1 MSIEDELAKEIAG
14 LDSSFIDELYNLQI
28 PDEKTSLSEVIT
40 LGTTPVSEEHS
51 KEVKS
56 SIVENQLEETVPNTY
71 GDLHDA
77 PVEYIEIL
85 SSGKVGETKTI
96 PQDTVI
102 TSLDNLL
109 FGRASEVI
117 REEVG
122 DSFWNL
128 ADFIDKMPH
137 GIVDKQIPGIGA
149 TTLEIN
155 SKRNSIIVFPTKALA
170 YGKHSKHPN
179 TLYVGSEIKGEKEK
193 VTNQQIEEYLAK
205 DGYKKL
211 LVVADSLGRLLG
223 IIGKENYKDYFLM
236 VDEIDVLQTDNN
248 FRPQLE
254 NVIDYYLMFPL
265 KNRCMVTATMKE
277 FSNPHLKTECRFP
290 ITWKYNTH
298 RNIDLLHT
306 DNVTQAVIEKVISH
320 PTEKVFIAYNSILQ
334 IRNIISSLDEETR
347 KECAILCS
355 EASIKEAGEYFAP
368 KLGDNNTLPARINF
382 ATCCYFTGIDIEDSY
397 HLITVSDVRR
407 SHSMLTLDR
416 MTQIHGRCRKD
427 NGILSETIIYNT
439 LGYVSVMESME
450 KYTATLLNKAQKVL
464 KVLES
469 ADTISQGDY
478 TLTELFA
485 IIKEAIREKAQ
496 ERIAGNELINLTR
509 KDIYGKNVPAYLNI
523 DYIIERTD
531 LYASYFMP
539 ETLKEVLSKQVK
551 IISCNSLN
559 YDVSLEQNIIE
570 KTNKDAQN
578 KLTDSYIQEAIDNI
592 KVLSTTG
599 QLNDNTLHLYIRQ
612 SRSRTKIF
620 LERFIK
626 LYKYVD
632 LDSLLHQLWEIRT
645 SNSIAFKNLNNAVM
659 YWALD
664 EEHPFKVAIRR
675 SFTLNKSYSAS
686 ETQDRLTSIVQ
697 YHLHKALKP
706 RKYVALLK
714 NMYATD
720 RTSRNKYIIRS
731 ENPRDFKGHIS
742 RIAIKENNLL
752 KYFMLQ

>member
-1 MSIEDELAKEIAG
+1 MKEATQQYSDITYNTFADVIDWDDLTEKDYQTIQELKENG
-14 LDSSFIDELYNLQI
+14 
-28 PDEKTSLSEVIT
+28 IT
-40 LGTTPVSEEHS
+40 ITP
-51 KEVKS
+51 
-56 SIVENQLEETVPNTY
+56 
-71 GDLHDA
+71 
-77 PVEYIEIL
+77 
-85 SSGKVGETKTI
+85 
-96 PQDTVI
+96 DTVI
-102 TSLDNLL
+102 EDLSGFPVGEAPNKVTGIFANKKHLL
-109 FGRASEVI
+109 S
-117 REEVG
+117 
-122 DSFWNL
+122 NYL
-128 ADFIDKMPH
+128 TKMPH
-137 GIVDKQIPGIGA
+137 GLVDKKIPGIGA

-223 IIGKENYKDYFLM
+223 IIGKNYKDYFLM
-236 VDEIDVLQTDNN
+236 IDEIDVLQTDNN

-290 ITWKYNTH
+290 ITWQYNTH

-320 PTEKVFIAYNSILQ
+320 PIEKIFIAYNSILQ
-334 IRNIISSLDEETR
+334 IRNIIASLDEETR

-368 KLGDNNTLPARINF
+368 KLGDNDTLPARINF

-478 TLTELFA
+478 TLTDLFA

-539 ETLKEVLSKQVK
+539 ETLKEVLGKQVN
-551 IISCNSLN
+551 IISYKSLPHG
-559 YDVSLEQNIIE
+559 VSPEQNSIE

-578 KLTDSYIQEAIDNI
+578 KLTDSYIQEAIDSI

-632 LDSLLHQLWEIRT
+632 LDSLLHQLWEIRA
-645 SNSIAFKNLNNAVM
+645 SNSIAYKNLNNAVM

-675 SFTLNKSYSAS
+675 SFTLNKSYSAN
-686 ETQDRLTSIVQ
+686 EIQEILAPIVQ
-697 YHLHKALKP
+697 YHLHKVLKP

-714 NMYATD
+714 AVYTTS
-720 RTSRNKYIIRS
+720 RTSGNKYTIRN
-731 ENPRDFKGHIS
+731 ENPRGFKEHTG
-742 RIAIKENNLL
+742 RIATKENNLL
-752 KYFMLQ
+752 KLFML

>member
-1 MSIEDELAKEIAG
+1 MKEATQQYSDITYNTFADVIDWDDLTEKDYQTIQELKENG
-14 LDSSFIDELYNLQI
+14 
-28 PDEKTSLSEVIT
+28 IT
-40 LGTTPVSEEHS
+40 ITP
-51 KEVKS
+51 
-56 SIVENQLEETVPNTY
+56 
-71 GDLHDA
+71 
-77 PVEYIEIL
+77 
-85 SSGKVGETKTI
+85 
-96 PQDTVI
+96 DTVI
-102 TSLDNLL
+102 EDLSGFPVGEAPNKVTGIFANKKHLL
-109 FGRASEVI
+109 S
-117 REEVG
+117 
-122 DSFWNL
+122 NYL
-128 ADFIDKMPH
+128 TKMPH
-137 GIVDKQIPGIGA
+137 GLVDKKIPGIGA

-211 LVVADSLGRLLG
+211 LVVADSLGRLLS
-223 IIGKENYKDYFLM
+223 IIGKNYKDYFLM
-236 VDEIDVLQTDNN
+236 IDEIDVLQTDNN

-277 FSNPHLKTECRFP
+277 FINPLLKKECKFS
-290 ITWKYNTH
+290 ITWIYNA
-298 RNIDLLHT
+298 RRDVKLLHT
-306 DNVTQAVIEKVISH
+306 NNTTQTVIEEIISH
-320 PTEKVFIAYNSILQ
+320 PRDKIFIAYNSILQ
-334 IRNIISSLDEETR
+334 IQNILSTLDEETR

-368 KLGDNNTLPARINF
+368 KLGDNDTLPARINF

-427 NGILSETIIYNT
+427 NGVLSETIIYNT

-478 TLTELFA
+478 TLTDLFA

-539 ETLKEVLSKQVK
+539 ETLKEVLGKQVN
-551 IISCNSLN
+551 IISYKSLPHG
-559 YDVSLEQNIIE
+559 VSPEQNSIE

-645 SNSIAFKNLNNAVM
+645 SNSIAYKNLNNAVM

-686 ETQDRLTSIVQ
+686 EIQEILAPIVQ
-697 YHLHKALKP
+697 YHLHKVLKP

-714 NMYATD
+714 SIYATD
-720 RTSRNKYIIRS
+720 RTSGNKYTIRG
-731 ENPRDFKGHIS
+731 ENPRGFKEHTG
-742 RIAIKENNLL
+742 RIATKENNLL
-752 KYFMLQ
+752 KLFML

>member
-1 MSIEDELAKEIAG
+1 MSKEDELAKELA
-14 LDSSFIDELYNLQI
+14 
-28 PDEKTSLSEVIT
+28 EV
-40 LGTTPVSEEHS
+40 
-51 KEVKS
+51 
-56 SIVENQLEETVPNTY
+56 VPNTY

-85 SSGKVGETKTI
+85 SSGKVGETTTI

-109 FGRASEVI
+109 FGRAPEVI

-137 GIVDKQIPGIGA
+137 GIVDKKIPGIGA

-179 TLYVGSEIKGEKEK
+179 TLYVGSEIKGQNEK

-223 IIGKENYKDYFLM
+223 IIGKNYRDYFLM
-236 VDEIDVLQTDNN
+236 IDEVDVLQTDNN

-254 NVIDYYLMFPL
+254 NVIDYYLIFPP

-290 ITWKYNTH
+290 ITWQYNTH

-306 DNVTQAVIEKVISH
+306 DNITQAVIEKVISH
-320 PTEKVFIAYNSILQ
+320 PKEKVFIAYNSILQ
-334 IRNIISSLDEETR
+334 IRNIIASLDEETR

-355 EASIKEAGEYFAP
+355 EASIKEAGEYFVP
-368 KLGDNNTLPARINF
+368 KLGDNDTLPARINF

-416 MTQIHGRCRKD
+416 MTQIHGRCRKV

-439 LGYVSVMESME
+439 LGYVSVMESMDS
-450 KYTATLLNKAQKVL
+450 YAITLLHKAKKVL
-464 KVLES
+464 KVIES
-469 ADTISQGDY
+469 ADNIMQGDH
-478 TLTELFA
+478 TLTDLFA
-485 IIKEAIREKAQ
+485 MVKEAIREKAQ

-509 KDIYGKNVPAYLNI
+509 KGCTWKGCTCLPQY
-523 DYIIERTD
+523 R
-531 LYASYFMP
+531 
-539 ETLKEVLSKQVK
+539 
-551 IISCNSLN
+551 
-559 YDVSLEQNIIE
+559 
-570 KTNKDAQN
+570 
-578 KLTDSYIQEAIDNI
+578 
-592 KVLSTTG
+592 
-599 QLNDNTLHLYIRQ
+599 LH
-612 SRSRTKIF
+612 
-620 LERFIK
+620 
-626 LYKYVD
+626 
-632 LDSLLHQLWEIRT
+632 H
-645 SNSIAFKNLNNAVM
+645 
-659 YWALD
+659 
-664 EEHPFKVAIRR
+664 
-675 SFTLNKSYSAS
+675 
-686 ETQDRLTSIVQ
+686 
-697 YHLHKALKP
+697 
-706 RKYVALLK
+706 
-714 NMYATD
+714 
-720 RTSRNKYIIRS
+720 
-731 ENPRDFKGHIS
+731 
-742 RIAIKENNLL
+742 
-752 KYFMLQ
+752 

>member
-1 MSIEDELAKEIAG
+1 M
-14 LDSSFIDELYNLQI
+14 
-28 PDEKTSLSEVIT
+28 
-40 LGTTPVSEEHS
+40 TP
-51 KEVKS
+51 
-56 SIVENQLEETVPNTY
+56 
-71 GDLHDA
+71 
-77 PVEYIEIL
+77 
-85 SSGKVGETKTI
+85 SGI
-96 PQDTVI
+96 W
-102 TSLDNLL
+102 L
-109 FGRASEVI
+109 
-117 REEVG
+117 
-122 DSFWNL
+122 
-128 ADFIDKMPH
+128 
-137 GIVDKQIPGIGA
+137 VDKKIPGIGA

-179 TLYVGSEIKGEKEK
+179 TLYVGSEIKGQNEK

-223 IIGKENYKDYFLM
+223 IIGKNYRDYFLM
-236 VDEIDVLQTDNN
+236 IDEVDVLQTDNN

-254 NVIDYYLMFPL
+254 NVIDYYLIFPP

-290 ITWKYNTH
+290 ITWQYNTH

-306 DNVTQAVIEKVISH
+306 DNITQAVIEKVISH
-320 PTEKVFIAYNSILQ
+320 PTEKIFIAYNSILQ
-334 IRNIISSLDEETR
+334 IRNIIASLDEETR

-355 EASIKEAGEYFAP
+355 EASIKEAGEYFVP
-368 KLGDNNTLPARINF
+368 KLGDNDTLPARINF
-382 ATCCYFTGIDIEDSY
+382 ATCCYFTGEDSY

-427 NGILSETIIYNT
+427 NGVLSETIIYNT

-450 KYTATLLNKAQKVL
+450 KYTITLLNKAQKVL

-478 TLTELFA
+478 TLTDLFA

-509 KDIYGKNVPAYLNI
+509 KDVYGKDVPAYLNI
-523 DYIIERTD
+523 DYIIERTE

-539 ETLKEVLSKQVK
+539 ETLKEVLRKQVK
-551 IISCNSLN
+551 IISYKSLN
-559 YDVSLEQNIIE
+559 YDVSPEQSSIE
-570 KTNKDAQN
+570 KANKDAQN
-578 KLTDSYIQEAIDNI
+578 KLTESYIQEAINNI
-592 KVLSTTG
+592 KLLSTTG
-599 QLNDNTLHLYIRQ
+599 QLNDNTLYSYTRHC
-612 SRSRTKIF
+612 RSKTKIF

-626 LYKYVD
+626 LYRYVD

-645 SNSIAFKNLNNAVM
+645 SNNLAFKNFNNTVM

-686 ETQDRLTSIVQ
+686 EIQEILTPIVQ
-697 YHLHKALKP
+697 YHLHKVLKP

-714 NMYATD
+714 NMYAVD
-720 RTSRNKYIIRS
+720 RTSRNKYIIRK
-731 ENPRDFKGHIS
+731 ENPRGFKEPTG
-742 RIAIKENNLL
+742 RIATKENNLL
-752 KYFMLQ
+752 KLFML

>member
-1 MSIEDELAKEIAG
+1 MKEATQQYSDITYNTFADVIDWDDLTEKDYQTIQELKENG
-14 LDSSFIDELYNLQI
+14 
-28 PDEKTSLSEVIT
+28 IT
-40 LGTTPVSEEHS
+40 ITP
-51 KEVKS
+51 
-56 SIVENQLEETVPNTY
+56 
-71 GDLHDA
+71 
-77 PVEYIEIL
+77 
-85 SSGKVGETKTI
+85 
-96 PQDTVI
+96 DTVI
-102 TSLDNLL
+102 EDLSGFPVGEAPNKVKGIFANKRHLL
-109 FGRASEVI
+109 S
-117 REEVG
+117 
-122 DSFWNL
+122 NYL
-128 ADFIDKMPH
+128 TKMPH
-137 GIVDKQIPGIGA
+137 GLVDKKIPGIGA

-170 YGKHSKHPN
+170 YSKHSKHPN

-223 IIGKENYKDYFLM
+223 IIGKNYKDYFLM
-236 VDEIDVLQTDNN
+236 IDEIDVLQTDNN

-277 FSNPHLKTECRFP
+277 FINPLLKKECKFS
-290 ITWKYNTH
+290 ITWIYNA
-298 RNIDLLHT
+298 RRDVKLLHT
-306 DNVTQAVIEKVISH
+306 NNTTQTVIEEIISH
-320 PTEKVFIAYNSILQ
+320 PRDKIFIAYNSILQ
-334 IRNIISSLDEETR
+334 IQNILSTLDEETR

-368 KLGDNNTLPARINF
+368 KLGDNDTLPARINF

-427 NGILSETIIYNT
+427 NGVLSETIIYNT

-478 TLTELFA
+478 TLTDLFA

-539 ETLKEVLSKQVK
+539 ETLKEVLGKQVN
-551 IISCNSLN
+551 IISYKSLPHG
-559 YDVSLEQNIIE
+559 VSPEQNSIE

-645 SNSIAFKNLNNAVM
+645 SNSIAYKNLNNAVM

-686 ETQDRLTSIVQ
+686 EIQEILAPIVQ
-697 YHLHKALKP
+697 YHLHKVLKP

-714 NMYATD
+714 SIYATD
-720 RTSRNKYIIRS
+720 RTSGNKYTIRG
-731 ENPRDFKGHIS
+731 ENPRGFKEHTG
-742 RIAIKENNLL
+742 RIATKENNLL
-752 KYFMLQ
+752 KLFML

>member
-1 MSIEDELAKEIAG
+1 MIELWRLFNIFVH
-14 LDSSFIDELYNLQI
+14 LLLIYNLKQSEHMKEATQQYSDI
-28 PDEKTSLSEVIT
+28 TYNTFADVIDWDDLTEKDYQTIQELKENGIT
-40 LGTTPVSEEHS
+40 ITP
-51 KEVKS
+51 
-56 SIVENQLEETVPNTY
+56 
-71 GDLHDA
+71 
-77 PVEYIEIL
+77 
-85 SSGKVGETKTI
+85 
-96 PQDTVI
+96 DTVI
-102 TSLDNLL
+102 EDLSGFPVGEAPNKVKGIFANKRHLL
-109 FGRASEVI
+109 S
-117 REEVG
+117 
-122 DSFWNL
+122 NYL
-128 ADFIDKMPH
+128 TKMPH
-137 GIVDKQIPGIGA
+137 GLVDKKITGIGA

-211 LVVADSLGRLLG
+211 LVVADSLGRLLS
-223 IIGKENYKDYFLM
+223 IIGKNYKDYFLM
-236 VDEIDVLQTDNN
+236 IDEIDVLQTDNN

-254 NVIDYYLMFPL
+254 NVIDYYFMFPS

-277 FSNPHLKTECRFP
+277 FNNPLLKKECKFS
-290 ITWKYNTH
+290 ITWTYNA
-298 RNIDLLHT
+298 RRDVKLLHT
-306 DNVTQAVIEKVISH
+306 NNIIQAVIEKVISH

-334 IRNIISSLDEETR
+334 IRNIIASLDEETR

-439 LGYVSVMESME
+439 LGYVSVMESMDS
-450 KYTATLLNKAQKVL
+450 YAVTLLHKAKKVL
-464 KVLES
+464 KVIES
-469 ADTISQGDY
+469 ADDIMQGDH
-478 TLTELFA
+478 TLTDLFA
-485 IIKEAIREKAQ
+485 MVKEAIREKAQ

-509 KDIYGKNVPAYLNI
+509 KDVHGKDVPAYLNI
-523 DYIIERTD
+523 DYIIERTE
-531 LYASYFMP
+531 LYSTYFMP

-551 IISCNSLN
+551 IISYNSLN
-559 YDVSLEQNIIE
+559 YDVSPEQNIIE

-578 KLTDSYIQEAIDNI
+578 KLTDSNIQDAIKYI
-592 KVLSTTG
+592 KTLSTTG
-599 QLNDNTLHLYIRQ
+599 QLNDNTLYSYTRHC
-612 SRSRTKIF
+612 RSKTKIF

-626 LYKYVD
+626 LYRYVD

-645 SNSIAFKNLNNAVM
+645 SNSVVFKNLNNTVM

-675 SFTLNKSYSAS
+675 CFTLNRSYSAN
-686 ETQDRLTSIVQ
+686 EIQDKLTPIVQ
-697 YHLHKALKP
+697 YHLHKVLKP

-714 NMYATD
+714 SMYATD
-720 RTSRNKYIIRS
+720 RTSGNKYIIRN
-731 ENPRDFKGHIS
+731 ENPRGFREHTC
-742 RIAIKENNLL
+742 RIATKENNLL
-752 KYFMLQ
+752 KLFML

>member
-1 MSIEDELAKEIAG
+1 MKEATQQYSDITYNTFA
-14 LDSSFIDELYNLQI
+14 DVIDWDDLT
-28 PDEKTSLSEVIT
+28 EKDYQTIQDLKENGIT
-40 LGTTPVSEEHS
+40 ITP
-51 KEVKS
+51 
-56 SIVENQLEETVPNTY
+56 
-71 GDLHDA
+71 
-77 PVEYIEIL
+77 
-85 SSGKVGETKTI
+85 
-96 PQDTVI
+96 DTVI
-102 TSLDNLL
+102 EDLSGFPVGEAPNKVKGIFANKRHLL
-109 FGRASEVI
+109 S
-117 REEVG
+117 
-122 DSFWNL
+122 NYL
-128 ADFIDKMPH
+128 TKMPH
-137 GIVDKQIPGIGA
+137 GLVDKKITGIGA

-205 DGYKKL
+205 GGYKKL

-223 IIGKENYKDYFLM
+223 IIGKNYKDYFLM
-236 VDEIDVLQTDNN
+236 IDEVDVLQTDNN

-254 NVIDYYLMFPL
+254 NVIDYYFMFPS

-277 FSNPHLKTECRFP
+277 FNNPLLKKECKFS
-290 ITWKYNTH
+290 ITWTYNA
-298 RNIDLLHT
+298 RRDVKLLHT
-306 DNVTQAVIEKVISH
+306 NNIIQAVIEKVISH

-334 IRNIISSLDEETR
+334 IRNIIASLDEETR

-368 KLGDNNTLPARINF
+368 KLGDNDTLPARINF

-416 MTQIHGRCRKD
+416 MTQIHGRCRKV

-439 LGYVSVMESME
+439 LGYVSVMESMDS
-450 KYTATLLNKAQKVL
+450 YAVTLLHKAKKVL
-464 KVLES
+464 KVIES
-469 ADTISQGDY
+469 ADDIMQGDH
-478 TLTELFA
+478 TLTDLFA
-485 IIKEAIREKAQ
+485 MVKEAIREKAQ

-509 KDIYGKNVPAYLNI
+509 KDVHGKDVPAYLNI
-523 DYIIERTD
+523 DYIIERTE
-531 LYASYFMP
+531 LYSTYFMP

-551 IISCNSLN
+551 IISYNSLN
-559 YDVSLEQNIIE
+559 YDVSPEQNIIE

-578 KLTDSYIQEAIDNI
+578 KLTDSNIQDAIKYI
-592 KVLSTTG
+592 KTLSTTG
-599 QLNDNTLHLYIRQ
+599 QLNDNTLYSYTRYC
-612 SRSRTKIF
+612 RSKTKIF

-626 LYKYVD
+626 LYRYVD

-645 SNSIAFKNLNNAVM
+645 SNSVVFKNLNNTVM

-675 SFTLNKSYSAS
+675 CFTLNRSYSAN
-686 ETQDRLTSIVQ
+686 EIQDKLTPIVQ
-697 YHLHKALKP
+697 YHLHKVLKP

-714 NMYATD
+714 SMYATD
-720 RTSRNKYIIRS
+720 RTSGNKYIIRN
-731 ENPRDFKGHIS
+731 ENPRGFREHT
-742 RIAIKENNLL
+742 
-752 KYFMLQ
+752 

>member
-1 MSIEDELAKEIAG
+1 MSKEDELAKEQA
-14 LDSSFIDELYNLQI
+14 
-28 PDEKTSLSEVIT
+28 EV
-40 LGTTPVSEEHS
+40 
-51 KEVKS
+51 
-56 SIVENQLEETVPNTY
+56 VPNTY

-77 PVEYIEIL
+77 PVEYI
-85 SSGKVGETKTI
+85 GEGAGIKTI

-109 FGRASEVI
+109 FGRAPEVI
-117 REEVG
+117 REEVS

-137 GIVDKQIPGIGA
+137 GIVDKKIPGIGA

-179 TLYVGSEIKGEKEK
+179 TLYVGSEIKGEK

-223 IIGKENYKDYFLM
+223 IIGKNYKDYFLM
-236 VDEIDVLQTDNN
+236 IDEVDVLQTDNN

-254 NVIDYYLMFPL
+254 NVIDYYLMFPS

-290 ITWKYNTH
+290 ITWQYNTH

-306 DNVTQAVIEKVISH
+306 DNITQAVIEKVISH
-320 PTEKVFIAYNSILQ
+320 PTEKIFIAYNSILQ
-334 IRNIISSLDEETR
+334 IRNIIASLDEETR

-368 KLGDNNTLPARINF
+368 KLGDNDTLPARINF

-416 MTQIHGRCRKD
+416 MTQIHGRCRKV

-439 LGYVSVMESME
+439 LGYVSVMESMDS
-450 KYTATLLNKAQKVL
+450 YTVTLLNKAKKVL
-464 KVLES
+464 KVIES
-469 ADTISQGDY
+469 ADNIMQGDH
-478 TLTELFA
+478 TLTDLFA
-485 IIKEAIREKAQ
+485 MVKEAIREKAQ

-539 ETLKEVLSKQVK
+539 ETLKEVLGKQVN
-551 IISCNSLN
+551 IISYKSLPHG
-559 YDVSLEQNIIE
+559 VSPEQNSIE

-645 SNSIAFKNLNNAVM
+645 SNSIAYKNLNNAVM

-686 ETQDRLTSIVQ
+686 EIQEILAPIVQ
-697 YHLHKALKP
+697 YHLHKILKP
-706 RKYVALLK
+706 RKYVALLRSI
-714 NMYATD
+714 YATD
-720 RTSRNKYIIRS
+720 RTSRNKYTIRE
-731 ENPRDFKGHIS
+731 ENPRGFKEHTG
-742 RIAIKENNLL
+742 RIATKENNLL
-752 KYFMLQ
+752 KLFVL

>member
-1 MSIEDELAKEIAG
+1 MKEATQQYSDITYNTFADVIDWDDLTEKDYQTIQELKENG
-14 LDSSFIDELYNLQI
+14 
-28 PDEKTSLSEVIT
+28 IT
-40 LGTTPVSEEHS
+40 ITP
-51 KEVKS
+51 
-56 SIVENQLEETVPNTY
+56 
-71 GDLHDA
+71 
-77 PVEYIEIL
+77 
-85 SSGKVGETKTI
+85 
-96 PQDTVI
+96 DTVI
-102 TSLDNLL
+102 EDLSGFPVGEAPNKVTGIFANKKHLL
-109 FGRASEVI
+109 S
-117 REEVG
+117 
-122 DSFWNL
+122 NYL
-128 ADFIDKMPH
+128 TKMPH
-137 GIVDKQIPGIGA
+137 GLVDKKIPGIGA

-223 IIGKENYKDYFLM
+223 IIGKNYKDYFLM
-236 VDEIDVLQTDNN
+236 IDEIDVLQTDNN

-277 FSNPHLKTECRFP
+277 FINPLLKKECKFS
-290 ITWKYNTH
+290 ITWIYNA
-298 RNIDLLHT
+298 RRDVKLLHT
-306 DNVTQAVIEKVISH
+306 NNTTQTVIEYLISH
-320 PTEKVFIAYNSILQ
+320 PRDKIFIAYNSILQ
-334 IRNIISSLDEETR
+334 IQNILSTLDEETR

-368 KLGDNNTLPARINF
+368 KLGDNDTLPARINF

-427 NGILSETIIYNT
+427 NGVLSETIIYNT

-478 TLTELFA
+478 TLTDLFA

-539 ETLKEVLSKQVK
+539 ETLKEVLGKQVN
-551 IISCNSLN
+551 IISYKSLPHG
-559 YDVSLEQNIIE
+559 VSPEQNSIE

-592 KVLSTTG
+592 QVLSTTG

-645 SNSIAFKNLNNAVM
+645 SNSIAYKNLNNAVM

-686 ETQDRLTSIVQ
+686 EIQEILAPIVQ
-697 YHLHKALKP
+697 YHLHKVLKP

-714 NMYATD
+714 SIYATD
-720 RTSRNKYIIRS
+720 RTSGNKYTIRG
-731 ENPRDFKGHIS
+731 ENPRGFKEHTG
-742 RIAIKENNLL
+742 RIATKENNLL
-752 KYFMLQ
+752 KLFML

>member
-1 MSIEDELAKEIAG
+1 MKEATQQYSDITYNTFADVIDWDDLTEKDYQTIQELKENG
-14 LDSSFIDELYNLQI
+14 
-28 PDEKTSLSEVIT
+28 IT
-40 LGTTPVSEEHS
+40 ITP
-51 KEVKS
+51 
-56 SIVENQLEETVPNTY
+56 
-71 GDLHDA
+71 
-77 PVEYIEIL
+77 
-85 SSGKVGETKTI
+85 
-96 PQDTVI
+96 DTVI
-102 TSLDNLL
+102 EDLSGFPVGEAPNKVTGIFANKKHLL
-109 FGRASEVI
+109 S
-117 REEVG
+117 
-122 DSFWNL
+122 NYL
-128 ADFIDKMPH
+128 TKMPH
-137 GIVDKQIPGIGA
+137 GLVDKKIPGIGA

-170 YGKHSKHPN
+170 YSKHSKHPN
-179 TLYVGSEIKGEKEK
+179 TLYVGSEIKGEK

-277 FSNPHLKTECRFP
+277 FINPLLKKECKFS
-290 ITWKYNTH
+290 ITWIYNA
-298 RNIDLLHT
+298 RRDVKLLHT
-306 DNVTQAVIEKVISH
+306 NNTTQTVIEEIISH
-320 PTEKVFIAYNSILQ
+320 PRDKIFIAYNSILQ
-334 IRNIISSLDEETR
+334 IQNILSTLDEETR

-368 KLGDNNTLPARINF
+368 KLGDNDTLPARINF

-427 NGILSETIIYNT
+427 NGVLSETIIYNT

-478 TLTELFA
+478 TLTDLFA

-539 ETLKEVLSKQVK
+539 ETLKEVLGKQVN
-551 IISCNSLN
+551 IISYKSLPHG
-559 YDVSLEQNIIE
+559 VSPEQNSIE

-645 SNSIAFKNLNNAVM
+645 SNSIAYKNLNNAVM

-686 ETQDRLTSIVQ
+686 EIQEILAPIVQ
-697 YHLHKALKP
+697 YHLHKVLKP

-714 NMYATD
+714 SIYATD
-720 RTSRNKYIIRS
+720 RTSGNKYTIRG
-731 ENPRDFKGHIS
+731 ENPRGFKEHTG
-742 RIAIKENNLL
+742 RIATKENNLL
-752 KYFMLQ
+752 KLFML

>member
-1 MSIEDELAKEIAG
+1 MKEATQQYSDITYNTFADVIDWDDLTEKDYQTIQELKENG
-14 LDSSFIDELYNLQI
+14 
-28 PDEKTSLSEVIT
+28 IT
-40 LGTTPVSEEHS
+40 ITP
-51 KEVKS
+51 
-56 SIVENQLEETVPNTY
+56 
-71 GDLHDA
+71 
-77 PVEYIEIL
+77 
-85 SSGKVGETKTI
+85 
-96 PQDTVI
+96 DTVI
-102 TSLDNLL
+102 EDLSGFPVGEAPNKVTGIFANKKHLL
-109 FGRASEVI
+109 S
-117 REEVG
+117 
-122 DSFWNL
+122 NYL
-128 ADFIDKMPH
+128 TKMPH
-137 GIVDKQIPGIGA
+137 GLVDKKIPGIGA

-170 YGKHSKHPN
+170 YSKHSKHPN
-179 TLYVGSEIKGEKEK
+179 TLYVGSEIKGEKKK

-277 FSNPHLKTECRFP
+277 FINPLLKKECKFS
-290 ITWKYNTH
+290 ITWIYNA
-298 RNIDLLHT
+298 RRDVKLLHT
-306 DNVTQAVIEKVISH
+306 NNTTQTVIEEIISH
-320 PTEKVFIAYNSILQ
+320 PRDKIFIAYNSILQ
-334 IRNIISSLDEETR
+334 IQNILSTLDEETR

-368 KLGDNNTLPARINF
+368 KLGDNDTLPARINF

-427 NGILSETIIYNT
+427 NGVLSETIIYNT

-478 TLTELFA
+478 TLTDLFA

-539 ETLKEVLSKQVK
+539 ETLKEVLGKQVN
-551 IISCNSLN
+551 IISYKSLPHG
-559 YDVSLEQNIIE
+559 VSPEQNSIE

-645 SNSIAFKNLNNAVM
+645 SNSIAYKNLNNAVM

-686 ETQDRLTSIVQ
+686 EIQEILAPIVQ
-697 YHLHKALKP
+697 YHLHKVLKP

-714 NMYATD
+714 SIYATD
-720 RTSRNKYIIRS
+720 RTSGNKYTIRG
-731 ENPRDFKGHIS
+731 ENPRGFKEHTG
-742 RIAIKENNLL
+742 RIATKENNLL
-752 KYFMLQ
+752 KLFVL

>member
-1 MSIEDELAKEIAG
+1 MKEATQQYSDITYNTFADVIDWDDLTEKDYQTIQELKENG
-14 LDSSFIDELYNLQI
+14 
-28 PDEKTSLSEVIT
+28 IT
-40 LGTTPVSEEHS
+40 ITP
-51 KEVKS
+51 
-56 SIVENQLEETVPNTY
+56 
-71 GDLHDA
+71 
-77 PVEYIEIL
+77 
-85 SSGKVGETKTI
+85 
-96 PQDTVI
+96 DTVI
-102 TSLDNLL
+102 EDLSGFPVGEAPNKVTGIFANKKHLL
-109 FGRASEVI
+109 S
-117 REEVG
+117 
-122 DSFWNL
+122 NYL
-128 ADFIDKMPH
+128 TKMPH
-137 GIVDKQIPGIGA
+137 GLVDKKIPGIGA

-170 YGKHSKHPN
+170 YSKHSKHPN

-223 IIGKENYKDYFLM
+223 IIGKNYKDYFLM
-236 VDEIDVLQTDNN
+236 IDEIDVLQTDNN

-254 NVIDYYLMFPL
+254 NVIDYYLMFPS

-277 FSNPHLKTECRFP
+277 FINPLLKKECKFS
-290 ITWKYNTH
+290 ITWIYNA
-298 RNIDLLHT
+298 RRDVKLLHT
-306 DNVTQAVIEKVISH
+306 NNTTQTVIEEIISH
-320 PTEKVFIAYNSILQ
+320 PRDKIFIAYNSILQ
-334 IRNIISSLDEETR
+334 IQNILSTLDEETR

-368 KLGDNNTLPARINF
+368 KLGDNDTLPARINF

-427 NGILSETIIYNT
+427 NGVLSETIIYNT

-478 TLTELFA
+478 TLTDLFA

-539 ETLKEVLSKQVK
+539 ETLKEVLGKQVN
-551 IISCNSLN
+551 IISYKSLPHG
-559 YDVSLEQNIIE
+559 VSPEQNSIE

-645 SNSIAFKNLNNAVM
+645 SNSIAYKNLNNAVM

-686 ETQDRLTSIVQ
+686 EIQEILAPIVQ
-697 YHLHKALKP
+697 YHLHKVLKP

-714 NMYATD
+714 SIYATD
-720 RTSRNKYIIRS
+720 RTSGNKYTIRG
-731 ENPRDFKGHIS
+731 ENPRGFKEHTG
-742 RIAIKENNLL
+742 RIATKENNLL
-752 KYFMLQ
+752 KLFML

>member
-1 MSIEDELAKEIAG
+1 MKEATQQYSDITYNTFADVIDWDDLTEKDYQTIQELKENG
-14 LDSSFIDELYNLQI
+14 
-28 PDEKTSLSEVIT
+28 IT
-40 LGTTPVSEEHS
+40 ITP
-51 KEVKS
+51 
-56 SIVENQLEETVPNTY
+56 
-71 GDLHDA
+71 
-77 PVEYIEIL
+77 
-85 SSGKVGETKTI
+85 
-96 PQDTVI
+96 DTVI
-102 TSLDNLL
+102 EDLSGFPVGEAPNKVKGIFANKRHLL
-109 FGRASEVI
+109 S
-117 REEVG
+117 
-122 DSFWNL
+122 NYL
-128 ADFIDKMPH
+128 TKMPH
-137 GIVDKQIPGIGA
+137 GLVDKKITGIGA

-205 DGYKKL
+205 GGYKKL

-223 IIGKENYKDYFLM
+223 IIGKNYKDYFLM
-236 VDEIDVLQTDNN
+236 IDEVDVLQTDNN

-254 NVIDYYLMFPL
+254 NVIDYYFMFPS

-277 FSNPHLKTECRFP
+277 FNNPLLKKECKFS
-290 ITWKYNTH
+290 ITWTYNA
-298 RNIDLLHT
+298 RRDVKLLHT
-306 DNVTQAVIEKVISH
+306 NNIIQAVIEKVISH

-334 IRNIISSLDEETR
+334 IRNIIASLDEETR

-368 KLGDNNTLPARINF
+368 KLGDNDTLPARINF

-416 MTQIHGRCRKD
+416 MTQIHGRCRKV

-439 LGYVSVMESME
+439 LGYVSVMESMDS
-450 KYTATLLNKAQKVL
+450 YTVTLLNKAKKVL
-464 KVLES
+464 KVIES
-469 ADTISQGDY
+469 ADNIMQGDH
-478 TLTELFA
+478 TLTDLFA
-485 IIKEAIREKAQ
+485 MVKEAIREKAQ

-509 KDIYGKNVPAYLNI
+509 KDVHGKDVPAYLNI
-523 DYIIERTD
+523 DYIIERTE
-531 LYASYFMP
+531 LYSTYFMP

-551 IISCNSLN
+551 IISYNSLN
-559 YDVSLEQNIIE
+559 YDVSPEQNIIE

-578 KLTDSYIQEAIDNI
+578 KLTDSNIQDAIKYI
-592 KVLSTTG
+592 KTLSTTG
-599 QLNDNTLHLYIRQ
+599 QLNDNTLYSYTRYC
-612 SRSRTKIF
+612 RSKTKIF

-626 LYKYVD
+626 LYRYVD

-645 SNSIAFKNLNNAVM
+645 SNSVVFKNLNNTVM

-675 SFTLNKSYSAS
+675 CFTLNRSYSAN
-686 ETQDRLTSIVQ
+686 EIQDKLTPIVQ
-697 YHLHKALKP
+697 YHLHKVLKP

-714 NMYATD
+714 SMYATD
-720 RTSRNKYIIRS
+720 RTSGNKYIIRN
-731 ENPRDFKGHIS
+731 ENPRGFREHTC
-742 RIAIKENNLL
+742 RIATKENNLL
-752 KYFMLQ
+752 KLFML

>member
-1 MSIEDELAKEIAG
+1 MKEATQQYSDITYNTFADVIDWDDLTEKDYQTIQELKENG
-14 LDSSFIDELYNLQI
+14 
-28 PDEKTSLSEVIT
+28 IT
-40 LGTTPVSEEHS
+40 ITP
-51 KEVKS
+51 
-56 SIVENQLEETVPNTY
+56 
-71 GDLHDA
+71 
-77 PVEYIEIL
+77 
-85 SSGKVGETKTI
+85 
-96 PQDTVI
+96 DTVI
-102 TSLDNLL
+102 EDLSGFPVGEAPNKVTGIFANKKHLL
-109 FGRASEVI
+109 S
-117 REEVG
+117 
-122 DSFWNL
+122 NYL
-128 ADFIDKMPH
+128 TKMPH
-137 GIVDKQIPGIGA
+137 GLVDKKIPGIGA

-170 YGKHSKHPN
+170 YSKHSKHPN

-223 IIGKENYKDYFLM
+223 IIGKNYKDYFLM
-236 VDEIDVLQTDNN
+236 IDEIDVLQTDNN

-277 FSNPHLKTECRFP
+277 FINPLLKKECKFS
-290 ITWKYNTH
+290 ITWIYNA
-298 RNIDLLHT
+298 RRDVKLLHT
-306 DNVTQAVIEKVISH
+306 NNTTQTVIEEIISH
-320 PTEKVFIAYNSILQ
+320 PRDKIFIAYNSILQ
-334 IRNIISSLDEETR
+334 IQNILSTLDEETR

-368 KLGDNNTLPARINF
+368 KLGDNDTLPARINF

-427 NGILSETIIYNT
+427 NGVLSETIIYNT

-478 TLTELFA
+478 TLTDLFA
-485 IIKEAIREKAQ
+485 IIKEAIKEKAQ

-539 ETLKEVLSKQVK
+539 ETLKEVLGKQVN
-551 IISCNSLN
+551 IISYKSLPHG
-559 YDVSLEQNIIE
+559 VSPEQNSIE

-645 SNSIAFKNLNNAVM
+645 SNSIAYKNLNNAVM

-686 ETQDRLTSIVQ
+686 EIQEILAPIVQ
-697 YHLHKALKP
+697 YHLHKVLKP

-714 NMYATD
+714 SIYATD
-720 RTSRNKYIIRS
+720 RTSGNKYTIRG
-731 ENPRDFKGHIS
+731 ENPRGFKEHTG
-742 RIAIKENNLL
+742 RIATKENNLL
-752 KYFMLQ
+752 KLFML

>member
-1 MSIEDELAKEIAG
+1 MKEATQQYSDITYNTFADVIDWDDLTEKDYQTIQELKENG
-14 LDSSFIDELYNLQI
+14 
-28 PDEKTSLSEVIT
+28 IT
-40 LGTTPVSEEHS
+40 ITP
-51 KEVKS
+51 
-56 SIVENQLEETVPNTY
+56 
-71 GDLHDA
+71 
-77 PVEYIEIL
+77 
-85 SSGKVGETKTI
+85 
-96 PQDTVI
+96 DTVI
-102 TSLDNLL
+102 EDLSGFPVGEAPNKVTGIFANKKHLL
-109 FGRASEVI
+109 S
-117 REEVG
+117 
-122 DSFWNL
+122 NYL
-128 ADFIDKMPH
+128 TKMPH
-137 GIVDKQIPGIGA
+137 GLVDKKIPGIGA

-170 YGKHSKHPN
+170 YSKHSKHPN

-223 IIGKENYKDYFLM
+223 IIEKNYKDYFLM
-236 VDEIDVLQTDNN
+236 IDEIDVLQTDNN

-277 FSNPHLKTECRFP
+277 FINPLLKKECKFS
-290 ITWKYNTH
+290 ITWIYNA
-298 RNIDLLHT
+298 RRDVKLLHT
-306 DNVTQAVIEKVISH
+306 NNTTQTVIEYLISH
-320 PTEKVFIAYNSILQ
+320 PRDKIFIAYNSILQ
-334 IRNIISSLDEETR
+334 IQNILSTLDEETR

-368 KLGDNNTLPARINF
+368 KLGDNDTLPARINF

-427 NGILSETIIYNT
+427 NGVLSETIIYNT

-478 TLTELFA
+478 TLTDLFA

-539 ETLKEVLSKQVK
+539 ETLKEVLGKQVN
-551 IISCNSLN
+551 IISYKSLPHG
-559 YDVSLEQNIIE
+559 VSPEQNSIE

-645 SNSIAFKNLNNAVM
+645 SNSIAYKNLNNAVM

-686 ETQDRLTSIVQ
+686 EIQEILAPIVQ
-697 YHLHKALKP
+697 YHLHKVLKP

-714 NMYATD
+714 SIYATD
-720 RTSRNKYIIRS
+720 RTSGNKYTIRG
-731 ENPRDFKGHIS
+731 ENPRGFKEHTG
-742 RIAIKENNLL
+742 RIATKENNLL
-752 KYFMLQ
+752 KLFML

>member
-1 MSIEDELAKEIAG
+1 MKEATQQYSDITYNTFADVIDWDDLTEKDYQTIQELKENG
-14 LDSSFIDELYNLQI
+14 
-28 PDEKTSLSEVIT
+28 IT
-40 LGTTPVSEEHS
+40 ITP
-51 KEVKS
+51 
-56 SIVENQLEETVPNTY
+56 
-71 GDLHDA
+71 
-77 PVEYIEIL
+77 
-85 SSGKVGETKTI
+85 
-96 PQDTVI
+96 DTVI
-102 TSLDNLL
+102 EDLSGFPVGEAPNKVKGIFANKRHLL
-109 FGRASEVI
+109 S
-117 REEVG
+117 
-122 DSFWNL
+122 NYL
-128 ADFIDKMPH
+128 TKMPH
-137 GIVDKQIPGIGA
+137 GLVDKKITGIGA

-205 DGYKKL
+205 GGYKKL

-223 IIGKENYKDYFLM
+223 IIGKNYKDYFLM
-236 VDEIDVLQTDNN
+236 IDEVDVLQTDNN

-254 NVIDYYLMFPL
+254 NVIDYYFMFPS

-277 FSNPHLKTECRFP
+277 FNNPLLKKECKFS
-290 ITWKYNTH
+290 ITWTYNA
-298 RNIDLLHT
+298 RRDVKLLHT
-306 DNVTQAVIEKVISH
+306 NNIIQAVIEKVISH

-334 IRNIISSLDEETR
+334 IRNIIASLDEETR

-368 KLGDNNTLPARINF
+368 KLGDNDTLPARINF

-416 MTQIHGRCRKD
+416 MTQIHGRCRKV

-439 LGYVSVMESME
+439 LGYVSVMESMDS
-450 KYTATLLNKAQKVL
+450 YAVTLLHKAKKVL
-464 KVLES
+464 KVIES
-469 ADTISQGDY
+469 ADDIMQGDH
-478 TLTELFA
+478 TLTDLFA
-485 IIKEAIREKAQ
+485 MVKEAIREKTQ

-509 KDIYGKNVPAYLNI
+509 KDVHGKDVPAYLNI
-523 DYIIERTD
+523 DYIIERTE
-531 LYASYFMP
+531 LYSTYFMP

-551 IISCNSLN
+551 IISYNSLN
-559 YDVSLEQNIIE
+559 YDVSPEQNIIE

-578 KLTDSYIQEAIDNI
+578 KLTDSNIQDAIKYI
-592 KVLSTTG
+592 KTLSTTG
-599 QLNDNTLHLYIRQ
+599 QLNDNTLYSYTRYC
-612 SRSRTKIF
+612 RSKTKIF

-626 LYKYVD
+626 LYRYVD

-645 SNSIAFKNLNNAVM
+645 SNSVVFKNLNNTVM

-675 SFTLNKSYSAS
+675 CFTLNRSYSAN
-686 ETQDRLTSIVQ
+686 EIQDKLTPIVQ
-697 YHLHKALKP
+697 YHLHKVLKP

-714 NMYATD
+714 SMYATD
-720 RTSRNKYIIRS
+720 RTSGNKYIIRN
-731 ENPRDFKGHIS
+731 ENPRGFREHTC
-742 RIAIKENNLL
+742 RIATKENNLL
-752 KYFMLQ
+752 KLFML

>member
-1 MSIEDELAKEIAG
+1 MKEATQQYSDITYNTFADVIDWDDLTEKDYQTIQELKENG
-14 LDSSFIDELYNLQI
+14 
-28 PDEKTSLSEVIT
+28 IT
-40 LGTTPVSEEHS
+40 ITP
-51 KEVKS
+51 
-56 SIVENQLEETVPNTY
+56 
-71 GDLHDA
+71 
-77 PVEYIEIL
+77 
-85 SSGKVGETKTI
+85 
-96 PQDTVI
+96 DTVI
-102 TSLDNLL
+102 EDLSGFPVGEAPNKVTGIFANKKHLL
-109 FGRASEVI
+109 S
-117 REEVG
+117 
-122 DSFWNL
+122 NYL
-128 ADFIDKMPH
+128 TKMPH
-137 GIVDKQIPGIGA
+137 GLVDKKIPGIGA

-223 IIGKENYKDYFLM
+223 IIGKNYKDYFLM
-236 VDEIDVLQTDNN
+236 IDEIDVLQTDNN

-277 FSNPHLKTECRFP
+277 FINPLLKKECKFS
-290 ITWKYNTH
+290 ITWIYNA
-298 RNIDLLHT
+298 RRDVKLLHT
-306 DNVTQAVIEKVISH
+306 NNTTQTVIEEIISH
-320 PTEKVFIAYNSILQ
+320 PRDKIFIAYNSILQ
-334 IRNIISSLDEETR
+334 IQNILSTLDEETR

-368 KLGDNNTLPARINF
+368 KLGDNDTLPARINF

-427 NGILSETIIYNT
+427 NGVLSETIIYNT

-478 TLTELFA
+478 TLTDLFA

-539 ETLKEVLSKQVK
+539 ETLKEVLGKQVN
-551 IISCNSLN
+551 IISYKSLPHG
-559 YDVSLEQNIIE
+559 VSPEQNSIE

-645 SNSIAFKNLNNAVM
+645 SNSIAYKNLNNAVM

-686 ETQDRLTSIVQ
+686 EIQEILAPIVQ
-697 YHLHKALKP
+697 YHLHKVLKP
-706 RKYVALLK
+706 RKYVVLLK
-714 NMYATD
+714 SMYATD
-720 RTSRNKYIIRS
+720 RTSRNKYTIRG
-731 ENPRDFKGHIS
+731 ENPRGFKEHTG
-742 RIAIKENNLL
+742 RIATKENNLL
-752 KYFMLQ
+752 KLFML

>member
-1 MSIEDELAKEIAG
+1 MKEATQQYSDITYNTFADVIDWDDLTEKDYQTIQELKENG
-14 LDSSFIDELYNLQI
+14 
-28 PDEKTSLSEVIT
+28 IT
-40 LGTTPVSEEHS
+40 ITP
-51 KEVKS
+51 
-56 SIVENQLEETVPNTY
+56 
-71 GDLHDA
+71 
-77 PVEYIEIL
+77 
-85 SSGKVGETKTI
+85 
-96 PQDTVI
+96 DTVI
-102 TSLDNLL
+102 EDLSGFPVGEAPNKVTGIFANKKHLL
-109 FGRASEVI
+109 S
-117 REEVG
+117 
-122 DSFWNL
+122 NYL
-128 ADFIDKMPH
+128 TKMPH
-137 GIVDKQIPGIGA
+137 GLVDKKIPGIGA

-170 YGKHSKHPN
+170 YSKHSKHPN

-223 IIGKENYKDYFLM
+223 IIGKNYKDYFLM
-236 VDEIDVLQTDNN
+236 IDEIDVLQTDNN

-277 FSNPHLKTECRFP
+277 FINPLLKKECKFS
-290 ITWKYNTH
+290 ITWIYNA
-298 RNIDLLHT
+298 RRDVKLLHT
-306 DNVTQAVIEKVISH
+306 NNTTQTVIEEIISH
-320 PTEKVFIAYNSILQ
+320 PRDKIFIAYNSILQ
-334 IRNIISSLDEETR
+334 IQNILSTLDEETR

-368 KLGDNNTLPARINF
+368 KLGDNDTLPARINF

-427 NGILSETIIYNT
+427 NGVLSETIIYNT

-478 TLTELFA
+478 TLTDLFA

-539 ETLKEVLSKQVK
+539 ETLKEVLGKQVN
-551 IISCNSLN
+551 IISYKSLPHG
-559 YDVSLEQNIIE
+559 VSPEQNSIE

-578 KLTDSYIQEAIDNI
+578 KLTDSHIQEAIDSI

-645 SNSIAFKNLNNAVM
+645 SNSIAYKNLNNAVM

-686 ETQDRLTSIVQ
+686 EIQEILAPIVQ
-697 YHLHKALKP
+697 YHLHKVLKP

-714 NMYATD
+714 SIYATD
-720 RTSRNKYIIRS
+720 RTSGNKYTIRG
-731 ENPRDFKGHIS
+731 ENPRGFKEHTG
-742 RIAIKENNLL
+742 RIATKENNLL
-752 KYFMLQ
+752 KLFML

>member
-1 MSIEDELAKEIAG
+1 MSKEDELAKE
-14 LDSSFIDELYNLQI
+14 LV
-28 PDEKTSLSEVIT
+28 EV
-40 LGTTPVSEEHS
+40 
-51 KEVKS
+51 
-56 SIVENQLEETVPNTY
+56 VPNTY

-102 TSLDNLL
+102 TSLDDLL
-109 FGRASEVI
+109 FGRVPEVI

-137 GIVDKQIPGIGA
+137 GIVDKKIPGIGA

-179 TLYVGSEIKGEKEK
+179 TLYVGSEIKGQNEK

-223 IIGKENYKDYFLM
+223 IIGKNYRDYFLM
-236 VDEIDVLQTDNN
+236 IDEVDVLQTDNN

-254 NVIDYYLMFPL
+254 NVIDYYLIFPP

-290 ITWKYNTH
+290 ITWQYNTH

-306 DNVTQAVIEKVISH
+306 DNITQAVIEKVISH
-320 PTEKVFIAYNSILQ
+320 PTEKIFIAYNSILQ
-334 IRNIISSLDEETR
+334 IRNIIASLDEETR

-355 EASIKEAGEYFAP
+355 EASIKEAGEYFVP
-368 KLGDNNTLPARINF
+368 KLGDNDTLPARINF

-416 MTQIHGRCRKD
+416 MTQIHGRCRKV

-439 LGYVSVMESME
+439 LGYVSVMESMDS
-450 KYTATLLNKAQKVL
+450 YAVTLLHKAKKVL
-464 KVLES
+464 KVIES
-469 ADTISQGDY
+469 ADDIMQGDH
-478 TLTELFA
+478 TLTDLFA
-485 IIKEAIREKAQ
+485 MVKEAIREKAQ

-509 KDIYGKNVPAYLNI
+509 KDVHGKDVPAYLNI
-523 DYIIERTD
+523 DYIIERTE
-531 LYASYFMP
+531 LYSTYFMP

-551 IISCNSLN
+551 IISYKSLN
-559 YDVSLEQNIIE
+559 YDVSPEQSSIE
-570 KTNKDAQN
+570 KANKDAQN
-578 KLTDSYIQEAIDNI
+578 KLTESYIQEAINNI
-592 KVLSTTG
+592 KLLSTTG
-599 QLNDNTLHLYIRQ
+599 QLNDNTLYSYTRYC
-612 SRSRTKIF
+612 RSKTKIF

-626 LYKYVD
+626 LYRYVD

-645 SNSIAFKNLNNAVM
+645 SNNLAFKNFNNTVM

-686 ETQDRLTSIVQ
+686 EIQEILTPIVQ
-697 YHLHKALKP
+697 YHLHKVLKP

-714 NMYATD
+714 NMYAVD
-720 RTSRNKYIIRS
+720 RTSRNKYIIRK
-731 ENPRDFKGHIS
+731 ENPRGFKEPTG
-742 RIAIKENNLL
+742 RIATKENNLL
-752 KYFMLQ
+752 KLFML

>member
-1 MSIEDELAKEIAG
+1 MKEATQQYSDITYNTFADVIDWDDLTEKDYQTIQELKENG
-14 LDSSFIDELYNLQI
+14 
-28 PDEKTSLSEVIT
+28 IT
-40 LGTTPVSEEHS
+40 ITP
-51 KEVKS
+51 
-56 SIVENQLEETVPNTY
+56 
-71 GDLHDA
+71 
-77 PVEYIEIL
+77 
-85 SSGKVGETKTI
+85 
-96 PQDTVI
+96 DTVI
-102 TSLDNLL
+102 EDLSGFPVGEAPNKVKGIFANKRHLL
-109 FGRASEVI
+109 S
-117 REEVG
+117 
-122 DSFWNL
+122 NYL
-128 ADFIDKMPH
+128 TKMPH
-137 GIVDKQIPGIGA
+137 GLVDKKITGIGA

-179 TLYVGSEIKGEKEK
+179 TLYVGSEIKGESKK

-223 IIGKENYKDYFLM
+223 IIGKNYKDYFLM
-236 VDEIDVLQTDNN
+236 VDEVDVLQTDNN

-254 NVIDYYLMFPL
+254 NVIDYYLMFPS
-265 KNRCMVTATMKE
+265 KNRCMVTATMKD
-277 FSNPHLKTECRFP
+277 FNNPLLKKECKFF
-290 ITWKYNTH
+290 ITWTYNT
-298 RNIDLLHT
+298 RRDVKLLHT
-306 DNVTQAVIEKVISH
+306 NNITQAVIEKVISH

-334 IRNIISSLDEETR
+334 IRNIIASLDEETR

-355 EASIKEAGEYFAP
+355 EASIKEAGEYFVP
-368 KLGDNNTLPARINF
+368 KLGDNDTLPARINF

-416 MTQIHGRCRKD
+416 MTQIHGRCRKV

-439 LGYVSVMESME
+439 LGYVSVMESMK

-478 TLTELFA
+478 TLTDLFA

-539 ETLKEVLSKQVK
+539 ETLKEVLGKQVN
-551 IISCNSLN
+551 IIS
-559 YDVSLEQNIIE
+559 YTAIPHEDVSPEQNYIE
-570 KTNKDAQN
+570 KANEDAQN

-592 KVLSTTG
+592 KILSTTG
-599 QLNDNTLHLYIRQ
+599 QLNDNTLNLYIRQ

-626 LYKYVD
+626 LYKHVD
-632 LDSLLHQLWEIRT
+632 LDSLLHQLWEIRAD
-645 SNSIAFKNLNNAVM
+645 NNIAFKNLNNAVM

-675 SFTLNKSYSAS
+675 SFIPNRSYSAS
-686 ETQDRLTSIVQ
+686 EIQELLIPIVQ
-697 YHLHKALKP
+697 YHLHKVLKP
-706 RKYVALLK
+706 RKYVVLLK
-714 NMYATD
+714 SMYAID
-720 RTSRNKYIIRS
+720 RTSGNKYTIRG
-731 ENPRDFKGHIS
+731 ENPRGFKENTG
-742 RIAIKENNLL
+742 RIATKENNLL
-752 KYFMLQ
+752 KLFML

>member
-1 MSIEDELAKEIAG
+1 MSKEDELAKE
-14 LDSSFIDELYNLQI
+14 LV
-28 PDEKTSLSEVIT
+28 EV
-40 LGTTPVSEEHS
+40 
-51 KEVKS
+51 
-56 SIVENQLEETVPNTY
+56 VPNTY

-102 TSLDNLL
+102 TSLDDLL
-109 FGRASEVI
+109 FGRVPEVI

-137 GIVDKQIPGIGA
+137 GIVDKKIPGIGA

-179 TLYVGSEIKGEKEK
+179 TLYVGSEIKGEREK
-193 VTNQQIEEYLAK
+193 VTNQQIKEYLAK
-205 DGYKKL
+205 DGHKKL

-223 IIGKENYKDYFLM
+223 IIGKNYKDYFLM
-236 VDEIDVLQTDNN
+236 IDEVDVLQTDNN

-254 NVIDYYLMFPL
+254 NVIDYYLMFPS

-290 ITWKYNTH
+290 ITWQYNTH

-306 DNVTQAVIEKVISH
+306 DNITQAVIEKVISH
-320 PTEKVFIAYNSILQ
+320 PTEKIFIAYNSILQ
-334 IRNIISSLDEETR
+334 IRNIIASLDEETR

-355 EASIKEAGEYFAP
+355 EASIKEAGEYFVP
-368 KLGDNNTLPARINF
+368 KLGDNDTLPARINF

-427 NGILSETIIYNT
+427 NGVLSETIIYNT
-439 LGYVSVMESME
+439 LGYVSVMESMDS
-450 KYTATLLNKAQKVL
+450 YTVTLLNKAKKVL
-464 KVLES
+464 KVIES
-469 ADTISQGDY
+469 ADDIMQGDY
-478 TLTELFA
+478 TLTDLFSLV
-485 IIKEAIREKAQ
+485 KEAIREKAQ
-496 ERIAGNELINLTR
+496 ERIAGYEFINLIR
-509 KDIYGKNVPAYLNI
+509 KNVEGKYVPAYLNI
-523 DYIIERTD
+523 DYIIERTE
-531 LYASYFMP
+531 LYGSYFMP
-539 ETLKEVLSKQVK
+539 ETLKAVLSRQAN
-551 IISCNSLN
+551 IISYTAIPN
-559 YDVSLEQNIIE
+559 YDVSPKQSSIE
-570 KTNKDAQN
+570 KSNKDAQN
-578 KLTDSYIQEAIDNI
+578 MLAERYIQEAIYNI
-592 KVLSTTG
+592 KLLSTTG
-599 QLNDNTLHLYIRQ
+599 QLNDNTLYLYIRQ
-612 SRSRTKIF
+612 SRSKTKIF
-620 LERFIK
+620 LERFFK

-632 LDSLLHQLWEIRT
+632 LDSLLHQLWEIRAD
-645 SNSIAFKNLNNAVM
+645 NSVAFKNLNNAAM

-675 SFTLNKSYSAS
+675 GFTLNRSYSAS
-686 ETQDRLTSIVQ
+686 EIQEILTPIVQ
-697 YHLHKALKP
+697 YHLHKVLQP
-706 RKYVALLK
+706 RKYVALL
-714 NMYATD
+714 NTIYATG
-720 RTSRNKYIIRS
+720 RTSGNKYSIRN
-731 ENPRDFKGHIS
+731 ENPKGFKEHTN
-742 RIAIKENNLL
+742 RIATKENNLL
-752 KYFMLQ
+752 KLFIL

>member
-1 MSIEDELAKEIAG
+1 MKEATQQYSDITYNTFTDVIDWDDLTEKDYQTIQELKENG
-14 LDSSFIDELYNLQI
+14 
-28 PDEKTSLSEVIT
+28 IT
-40 LGTTPVSEEHS
+40 ITP
-51 KEVKS
+51 
-56 SIVENQLEETVPNTY
+56 
-71 GDLHDA
+71 
-77 PVEYIEIL
+77 
-85 SSGKVGETKTI
+85 
-96 PQDTVI
+96 DTVI
-102 TSLDNLL
+102 EDLSGFPVGEAPNKVTGIFANKKHLL
-109 FGRASEVI
+109 S
-117 REEVG
+117 
-122 DSFWNL
+122 NYL
-128 ADFIDKMPH
+128 TKMPH
-137 GIVDKQIPGIGA
+137 GLVDKKIPGIGA

-223 IIGKENYKDYFLM
+223 IIGKNYKDYFLM
-236 VDEIDVLQTDNN
+236 IDEIDVLQTDNN

-277 FSNPHLKTECRFP
+277 FINPLLKKECKFS
-290 ITWKYNTH
+290 ITWIYNA
-298 RNIDLLHT
+298 RRDVKLLHT
-306 DNVTQAVIEKVISH
+306 NNTTQTVIEYLISH
-320 PTEKVFIAYNSILQ
+320 PRDKIFIAYNSILQ
-334 IRNIISSLDEETR
+334 IQNILSTLDEETR

-368 KLGDNNTLPARINF
+368 KLGDNDTLPARINF

-427 NGILSETIIYNT
+427 NGVLSETIIYNT

-478 TLTELFA
+478 TLTDLFA

-539 ETLKEVLSKQVK
+539 ETLKEVLGKQVN
-551 IISCNSLN
+551 IISYKSLPHG
-559 YDVSLEQNIIE
+559 VSPEQNSIE

-645 SNSIAFKNLNNAVM
+645 SNSIAYKNLNNAVM

-686 ETQDRLTSIVQ
+686 EIQEILAPIVQ
-697 YHLHKALKP
+697 YHLHKVLKP

-714 NMYATD
+714 SIYATD
-720 RTSRNKYIIRS
+720 RTSGNKYTIRG
-731 ENPRDFKGHIS
+731 ENPRGFKEHTG
-742 RIAIKENNLL
+742 RIATKENNLL
-752 KYFMLQ
+752 KLFML

>member
-1 MSIEDELAKEIAG
+1 MKEATQQYSDITYNTFADVIDWDDLTEKDYQTIQELKENG
-14 LDSSFIDELYNLQI
+14 
-28 PDEKTSLSEVIT
+28 IT
-40 LGTTPVSEEHS
+40 ITP
-51 KEVKS
+51 
-56 SIVENQLEETVPNTY
+56 
-71 GDLHDA
+71 
-77 PVEYIEIL
+77 
-85 SSGKVGETKTI
+85 
-96 PQDTVI
+96 DTVI
-102 TSLDNLL
+102 EDLSGFPVGEAPNKVTGIFANKKHLL
-109 FGRASEVI
+109 S
-117 REEVG
+117 
-122 DSFWNL
+122 NYL
-128 ADFIDKMPH
+128 TKMPH
-137 GIVDKQIPGIGA
+137 GLVDKKIPGIGA

-170 YGKHSKHPN
+170 YSKHSKHPN

-223 IIGKENYKDYFLM
+223 IIGKNYKDYFLM
-236 VDEIDVLQTDNN
+236 IDEIDVLQTDNN

-277 FSNPHLKTECRFP
+277 FINPLLKKECKFS
-290 ITWKYNTH
+290 ITWIYNA
-298 RNIDLLHT
+298 RRDVKLLHT
-306 DNVTQAVIEKVISH
+306 NNTTQTVIEYLISH
-320 PTEKVFIAYNSILQ
+320 PRDKIFIAYNSILQ
-334 IRNIISSLDEETR
+334 IQNILSTLDEETR

-368 KLGDNNTLPARINF
+368 KLGDNDTLPARINF

-416 MTQIHGRCRKD
+416 MTQIHGRCRKV

-478 TLTELFA
+478 TLTDLFA

-539 ETLKEVLSKQVK
+539 ETLKEVLGKQVN
-551 IISCNSLN
+551 IISYKSLPHG
-559 YDVSLEQNIIE
+559 VSPEQNSIE

-645 SNSIAFKNLNNAVM
+645 SNSIAYKNLNNAVM

-686 ETQDRLTSIVQ
+686 EIQEILAPIVQ
-697 YHLHKALKP
+697 YHLHKVLKP

-714 NMYATD
+714 SIYATD
-720 RTSRNKYIIRS
+720 RTSGNKYTIRG
-731 ENPRDFKGHIS
+731 ENPRGFKEHTG
-742 RIAIKENNLL
+742 RIATKENNLL
-752 KYFMLQ
+752 KLFML

>member
-1 MSIEDELAKEIAG
+1 MKEATQQYSDITYNTFADVIDWDDLTEKDYQTIQELKENG
-14 LDSSFIDELYNLQI
+14 
-28 PDEKTSLSEVIT
+28 IT
-40 LGTTPVSEEHS
+40 ITP
-51 KEVKS
+51 
-56 SIVENQLEETVPNTY
+56 
-71 GDLHDA
+71 
-77 PVEYIEIL
+77 
-85 SSGKVGETKTI
+85 
-96 PQDTVI
+96 DTVI
-102 TSLDNLL
+102 EDLSGFPVGEAPNKVTGIFANKKHLL
-109 FGRASEVI
+109 S
-117 REEVG
+117 
-122 DSFWNL
+122 NYL
-128 ADFIDKMPH
+128 TKMPH
-137 GIVDKQIPGIGA
+137 GLVDKKIPGIGA

-170 YGKHSKHPN
+170 YSKHSKHPN

-223 IIGKENYKDYFLM
+223 IIGKNYKDYFLM
-236 VDEIDVLQTDNN
+236 IDEIDVLQTDNN

-277 FSNPHLKTECRFP
+277 FINPLLKKECKFS
-290 ITWKYNTH
+290 ITWIYNA
-298 RNIDLLHT
+298 RRDVKLLHT
-306 DNVTQAVIEKVISH
+306 NNTTQTVIEEIISH
-320 PTEKVFIAYNSILQ
+320 PRDKIFIAYNSILQ
-334 IRNIISSLDEETR
+334 IQNILSTLDEETR

-368 KLGDNNTLPARINF
+368 KLGDNDTLPARINF

-427 NGILSETIIYNT
+427 NGVLSETIIYNT

-478 TLTELFA
+478 TLTDLFA

-539 ETLKEVLSKQVK
+539 ETLKEVLGKQVN
-551 IISCNSLN
+551 IISYKSLPHG
-559 YDVSLEQNIIE
+559 VSPEQNSIE

-632 LDSLLHQLWEIRT
+632 LDSLDSLLHQLWEIRT
-645 SNSIAFKNLNNAVM
+645 SNSIAYKNLNNAVM

-686 ETQDRLTSIVQ
+686 EIQEILAPIVQ
-697 YHLHKALKP
+697 YHLHKVLKP

-714 NMYATD
+714 SIYATD
-720 RTSRNKYIIRS
+720 RTSGNKYTIRG
-731 ENPRDFKGHIS
+731 ENPRGFKEHTG
-742 RIAIKENNLL
+742 RIATKENNLL
-752 KYFMLQ
+752 KLFML

>member
-1 MSIEDELAKEIAG
+1 MKEATQQYSDITYNTFADVIDWDDLTEKDYQTIQELKENG
-14 LDSSFIDELYNLQI
+14 
-28 PDEKTSLSEVIT
+28 IT
-40 LGTTPVSEEHS
+40 ITP
-51 KEVKS
+51 
-56 SIVENQLEETVPNTY
+56 
-71 GDLHDA
+71 
-77 PVEYIEIL
+77 
-85 SSGKVGETKTI
+85 
-96 PQDTVI
+96 DTVI
-102 TSLDNLL
+102 EDLSGFPVGEAPNKVTGIFANKKHLL
-109 FGRASEVI
+109 S
-117 REEVG
+117 
-122 DSFWNL
+122 NYL
-128 ADFIDKMPH
+128 TKMPH
-137 GIVDKQIPGIGA
+137 GLVDKKIPGIGA

-170 YGKHSKHPN
+170 YSKHSKHPN

-223 IIGKENYKDYFLM
+223 IIGKNYKDYFLM
-236 VDEIDVLQTDNN
+236 IDEIDVLQTDNN

-277 FSNPHLKTECRFP
+277 FINPLLKKECKFS
-290 ITWKYNTH
+290 ITWIYNA
-298 RNIDLLHT
+298 RRDVKLLHT
-306 DNVTQAVIEKVISH
+306 NNTTQTVIEEIISH
-320 PTEKVFIAYNSILQ
+320 PRDKIFIAYNSILQ
-334 IRNIISSLDEETR
+334 IQNILSTLDEETR

-355 EASIKEAGEYFAP
+355 EASIKEAGEYFVP
-368 KLGDNNTLPARINF
+368 KLGDNDTLPARINF

-427 NGILSETIIYNT
+427 NGVLSETIIYNT

-450 KYTATLLNKAQKVL
+450 KYTITLLNKAQKVL

-478 TLTELFA
+478 TLTDLFA

-509 KDIYGKNVPAYLNI
+509 KDVYGKDVPAYLNI
-523 DYIIERTD
+523 DYIIERTE

-539 ETLKEVLSKQVK
+539 ETLKEVLRKQVK
-551 IISCNSLN
+551 IISYKSLN
-559 YDVSLEQNIIE
+559 YDVSPEQSSIE
-570 KTNKDAQN
+570 KANKDAQN
-578 KLTDSYIQEAIDNI
+578 KLTESYIQEAINNI
-592 KVLSTTG
+592 KLLSTTG
-599 QLNDNTLHLYIRQ
+599 QLNDNTLYSYTRHC
-612 SRSRTKIF
+612 RSKTKIF

-626 LYKYVD
+626 LYRYVD

-645 SNSIAFKNLNNAVM
+645 SNNLAFKNFNNTVM

-686 ETQDRLTSIVQ
+686 EIQEILTPIVQ
-697 YHLHKALKP
+697 YHLHKVLKP

-714 NMYATD
+714 NMYAVD
-720 RTSRNKYIIRS
+720 RTSRNKYIIRK
-731 ENPRDFKGHIS
+731 ENPRGFKEPTG
-742 RIAIKENNLL
+742 RICLL
-752 KYFMLQ
+752 YTSPSPRD

>member
-1 MSIEDELAKEIAG
+1 MSKEDELAKELA
-14 LDSSFIDELYNLQI
+14 
-28 PDEKTSLSEVIT
+28 EV
-40 LGTTPVSEEHS
+40 
-51 KEVKS
+51 
-56 SIVENQLEETVPNTY
+56 VPNTY

-77 PVEYIEIL
+77 PVEYMEL
-85 SSGKVGETKTI
+85 LPSGLGETKTI
-96 PQDTVI
+96 PQNTVI

-109 FGRASEVI
+109 FGRPPEVI

-137 GIVDKQIPGIGA
+137 GIVDKKIPGIGA

-179 TLYVGSEIKGEKEK
+179 TLYVGSEIKGEREK

-205 DGYKKL
+205 DGHKKL

-254 NVIDYYLMFPL
+254 NVIDYYFMFPP
-265 KNRCMVTATMKE
+265 KNRSLVTATMKE
-277 FSNPHLKTECRFP
+277 FCNPRLKTECRFP
-290 ITWKYNTH
+290 ITWQHNTH
-298 RNIDLLHT
+298 RNVNLLHT
-306 DNVTQAVIEKVISH
+306 DNITQAIIKEVISH
-320 PTEKVFIAYNSILQ
+320 PKDKILIAYNSILQ
-334 IRNIISSLDEETR
+334 IRNIIATLDKETR
-347 KECAILCS
+347 KECVILCS

-368 KLGDNNTLPARINF
+368 KLGDNDTLPARINF
-382 ATCCYFTGIDIEDSY
+382 ATCCYFTGIDIEDIY

-407 SHSMLTLDR
+407 SHSVLTIDR

-427 NGILSETIIYNT
+427 NGVLSETIIYNT
-439 LGYVSVMESME
+439 LGYVSIMESME

-469 ADTISQGDY
+469 ADEISQGDY
-478 TLTELFA
+478 TLTDLFA
-485 IIKEAIREKAQ
+485 MVKEAIREKAQ

-509 KDIYGKNVPAYLNI
+509 KNVYGKYVPAYLNL
-523 DYIIERTD
+523 DYIIERTE
-531 LYASYFMP
+531 LYSTYFMP
-539 ETLKEVLSKQVK
+539 ETLKAVLDKQVN
-551 IISCNSLN
+551 IISYNSLT
-559 YDVSLEQNIIE
+559 YDVSPEQSNIE
-570 KTNKDAQN
+570 QANKDAQD
-578 KLTDSYIQEAIDNI
+578 KLADSYIQDAIDNI
-592 KVLSTTG
+592 KTLSTTG
-599 QLNDNTLHLYIRQ
+599 QLNDYKLSFDIRH
-612 SRSRTKIF
+612 SRSRAKIF
-620 LERFIK
+620 YERFSR

-645 SNSIAFKNLNNAVM
+645 GNSVAFKNLNNAVM

-686 ETQDRLTSIVQ
+686 EIQERLTPIVQ
-697 YHLHKALKP
+697 YHLHKVLKP

-720 RTSRNKYIIRS
+720 RTSGNKYTIRK
-731 ENPRDFKGHIS
+731 ENPRGFKEHTD
-742 RIAIKENNLL
+742 RIAVKENNLL
-752 KYFMLQ
+752 KYFLLN

>member
-1 MSIEDELAKEIAG
+1 MKEATQQYSDITYNTFADVIDWDDLTEKDYQTIQELKENG
-14 LDSSFIDELYNLQI
+14 
-28 PDEKTSLSEVIT
+28 IT
-40 LGTTPVSEEHS
+40 ITP
-51 KEVKS
+51 
-56 SIVENQLEETVPNTY
+56 
-71 GDLHDA
+71 
-77 PVEYIEIL
+77 
-85 SSGKVGETKTI
+85 
-96 PQDTVI
+96 DTVI
-102 TSLDNLL
+102 EDLSGFPVGEAPNKVTGIFANKKHLL
-109 FGRASEVI
+109 S
-117 REEVG
+117 
-122 DSFWNL
+122 NYL
-128 ADFIDKMPH
+128 TKMPH
-137 GIVDKQIPGIGA
+137 ELVDKKIPGIGA

-170 YGKHSKHPN
+170 YSKHSKHPN

-223 IIGKENYKDYFLM
+223 IIGKNYKDYFLM
-236 VDEIDVLQTDNN
+236 IDEIDVLQTDNN

-277 FSNPHLKTECRFP
+277 FINPLLKKECKFS
-290 ITWKYNTH
+290 ITWIYNA
-298 RNIDLLHT
+298 RRDVKLLHT
-306 DNVTQAVIEKVISH
+306 NNTTQTVIEYLISH
-320 PTEKVFIAYNSILQ
+320 PRDKIFIAYNSILQ
-334 IRNIISSLDEETR
+334 IQNILSTLDEETR

-368 KLGDNNTLPARINF
+368 KLGDNDTLPARINF

-427 NGILSETIIYNT
+427 NGVLSETIIYNT

-478 TLTELFA
+478 TLTDLFA

-539 ETLKEVLSKQVK
+539 ETLKEVLGKQVN
-551 IISCNSLN
+551 IISYKSLPHG
-559 YDVSLEQNIIE
+559 VSPEQNSIE

-645 SNSIAFKNLNNAVM
+645 SNSIAYKNLNNAVM

-686 ETQDRLTSIVQ
+686 EIQEILAPIVQ
-697 YHLHKALKP
+697 YHLHKVLKP

-714 NMYATD
+714 SIYATD
-720 RTSRNKYIIRS
+720 RTSGNKYTIRG
-731 ENPRDFKGHIS
+731 ENPRGFKEHTG
-742 RIAIKENNLL
+742 RIATKENNLL
-752 KYFMLQ
+752 KLFML

>member
-1 MSIEDELAKEIAG
+1 MKEATQQYSDITYNTFADVIDWDDLTEKDYQTIQELKENG
-14 LDSSFIDELYNLQI
+14 
-28 PDEKTSLSEVIT
+28 IT
-40 LGTTPVSEEHS
+40 ITP
-51 KEVKS
+51 
-56 SIVENQLEETVPNTY
+56 
-71 GDLHDA
+71 
-77 PVEYIEIL
+77 
-85 SSGKVGETKTI
+85 
-96 PQDTVI
+96 DTVI
-102 TSLDNLL
+102 EDLSGFPVGEAPNKVTGIFANKKHLL
-109 FGRASEVI
+109 S
-117 REEVG
+117 
-122 DSFWNL
+122 NYL
-128 ADFIDKMPH
+128 TKMPH
-137 GIVDKQIPGIGA
+137 GLVDKKIPGIGA

-223 IIGKENYKDYFLM
+223 IIGKNYKDYFLM
-236 VDEIDVLQTDNN
+236 IDEIDVLQTDNN

-277 FSNPHLKTECRFP
+277 FINPLLKKECKFS
-290 ITWKYNTH
+290 ITWIYNA
-298 RNIDLLHT
+298 RRDVKLLHT
-306 DNVTQAVIEKVISH
+306 NNTTQTVIEEIISH
-320 PTEKVFIAYNSILQ
+320 PRDKIFIAYNSILQ
-334 IRNIISSLDEETR
+334 IQNILSTLDEETR

-368 KLGDNNTLPARINF
+368 KLGDNDTLPARINF

-427 NGILSETIIYNT
+427 NGVLSETIIYNT

-450 KYTATLLNKAQKVL
+450 KYTITLLNKAQKVL

-478 TLTELFA
+478 TLTDLFA

-539 ETLKEVLSKQVK
+539 ETLKEVLGKQVN
-551 IISCNSLN
+551 IISYKSLPHG
-559 YDVSLEQNIIE
+559 VSPEQNSIE

-645 SNSIAFKNLNNAVM
+645 SNSIAYKNLNNAVM

-686 ETQDRLTSIVQ
+686 EIQEILAPIVQ
-697 YHLHKALKP
+697 YHLHKVLKP

-714 NMYATD
+714 SIYATD
-720 RTSRNKYIIRS
+720 RTSGNKYTIRG
-731 ENPRDFKGHIS
+731 ENPRGFKEHTG
-742 RIAIKENNLL
+742 RIATKENNLL
-752 KYFMLQ
+752 KLFML

>member
-1 MSIEDELAKEIAG
+1 MKEATQQYSDITYNTFADVIDWDDLTEKDYQTIQELKENG
-14 LDSSFIDELYNLQI
+14 
-28 PDEKTSLSEVIT
+28 IT
-40 LGTTPVSEEHS
+40 ITP
-51 KEVKS
+51 
-56 SIVENQLEETVPNTY
+56 
-71 GDLHDA
+71 
-77 PVEYIEIL
+77 
-85 SSGKVGETKTI
+85 
-96 PQDTVI
+96 DTVI
-102 TSLDNLL
+102 EDLSGFPVGEAPNKVTGIFANKKHLL
-109 FGRASEVI
+109 S
-117 REEVG
+117 
-122 DSFWNL
+122 NYL
-128 ADFIDKMPH
+128 TKMPH
-137 GIVDKQIPGIGA
+137 GLVDKKIPGIGA

-223 IIGKENYKDYFLM
+223 IIGKNYKDYFLM
-236 VDEIDVLQTDNN
+236 IDEIDVLQTDNN

-254 NVIDYYLMFPL
+254 NVIDYYFMFPS

-277 FSNPHLKTECRFP
+277 FINPLLKKECKFS
-290 ITWKYNTH
+290 ITWIYNA
-298 RNIDLLHT
+298 RRDVKLLHT
-306 DNVTQAVIEKVISH
+306 NNTTQTVIEEIISH
-320 PTEKVFIAYNSILQ
+320 PRDKIFIAYNSILQ
-334 IRNIISSLDEETR
+334 IQNILSTLDEETR

-368 KLGDNNTLPARINF
+368 KLGDNDTLPARINF

-427 NGILSETIIYNT
+427 NGVLSETIIYNT

-478 TLTELFA
+478 TLTDLFA

-539 ETLKEVLSKQVK
+539 ETLKEVLGKQVN
-551 IISCNSLN
+551 IISYKSLPHG
-559 YDVSLEQNIIE
+559 VSPEQNSIE

-645 SNSIAFKNLNNAVM
+645 SNSIAYKNLNNAVM

-686 ETQDRLTSIVQ
+686 EIQEILAPIVQ
-697 YHLHKALKP
+697 YHLHKVLKP

-714 NMYATD
+714 SIYATD
-720 RTSRNKYIIRS
+720 RTSGNKYTIRG
-731 ENPRDFKGHIS
+731 ENPRGFKEHTG
-742 RIAIKENNLL
+742 RIATKENNLL
-752 KYFMLQ
+752 KLFML

>member
-1 MSIEDELAKEIAG
+1 MKEATQQYSDITYNTFADVIDWDDLTEKDYQTIQELKENG
-14 LDSSFIDELYNLQI
+14 
-28 PDEKTSLSEVIT
+28 IT
-40 LGTTPVSEEHS
+40 ITP
-51 KEVKS
+51 
-56 SIVENQLEETVPNTY
+56 
-71 GDLHDA
+71 
-77 PVEYIEIL
+77 
-85 SSGKVGETKTI
+85 
-96 PQDTVI
+96 DTVI
-102 TSLDNLL
+102 EDLSGFPVGEAPNKVKGIFANKRHLL
-109 FGRASEVI
+109 S
-117 REEVG
+117 
-122 DSFWNL
+122 NYL
-128 ADFIDKMPH
+128 TKMPH
-137 GIVDKQIPGIGA
+137 GLVDKKITGIGA

-205 DGYKKL
+205 GGYKKL

-223 IIGKENYKDYFLM
+223 IIGKNYKDYFLM
-236 VDEIDVLQTDNN
+236 IDEVDVLQTDNN

-254 NVIDYYLMFPL
+254 NVIDYYFMFPS

-277 FSNPHLKTECRFP
+277 FNNPLLKKECKFS
-290 ITWKYNTH
+290 ITWTYNA
-298 RNIDLLHT
+298 RRDVKLLHT
-306 DNVTQAVIEKVISH
+306 NNIIQAVIEKVISH

-334 IRNIISSLDEETR
+334 IRNIIASLDEETR

-355 EASIKEAGEYFAP
+355 EVSIKEAGEYFAP
-368 KLGDNNTLPARINF
+368 KLGDNDTLPARINF

-450 KYTATLLNKAQKVL
+450 KDTATLLNKAQKVL

-478 TLTELFA
+478 TLADLFA

-523 DYIIERTD
+523 DYIIERID

-539 ETLKEVLSKQVK
+539 ETLKEVLGKQVN
-551 IISCNSLN
+551 IISYKSLP
-559 YDVSLEQNIIE
+559 YGVSPEQNSIE

-645 SNSIAFKNLNNAVM
+645 SNNIAYKNLNNAVM

-686 ETQDRLTSIVQ
+686 EIQEILAPIVQ
-697 YHLHKALKP
+697 YHLHKVLKP

-714 NMYATD
+714 SIYATD
-720 RTSRNKYIIRS
+720 RTSGNKYTIRG
-731 ENPRDFKGHIS
+731 ENPRGFKEHTG
-742 RIAIKENNLL
+742 RIATKENNLL
-752 KYFMLQ
+752 KLFVL